1 MTCATGPLHSPPVTT
16 TAQPPFHQTL
26 RWLTAHARFP
36 AQRLP
41 EKAEL
46 LVLFATAASTED
58 LAKSNPYHVGM
69 LKDPNFAA
77 TMRNYTAQRRK
88 VHIVCDNSAKT

>member
-1 MTCATGPLHSPPVTT
+1 MANPAPSSPLT
-16 TAQPPFHQTL
+16 QTV
-26 RWLTAHARFP
+26 RWLANYTRFP
-36 AQRLP
+36 ASRLP

>member
-1 MTCATGPLHSPPVTT
+1 MANPAPSSPLT
-16 TAQPPFHQTL
+16 QTV
-26 RWLTAHARFP
+26 RWLADHTRFP
-36 AQRLP
+36 ASRLP

-46 LVLFATAASTED
+46 LLLFATAASNED

-69 LKDPNFAA
+69 LKDQNFAA
-77 TMRNYTAQRRK
+77 QMRNYTAQRRK

>member
-1 MTCATGPLHSPPVTT
+1 MANPAPSTPLT
-16 TAQPPFHQTL
+16 QTV
-26 RWLTAHARFP
+26 RWLADHTRFP
-36 AQRLP
+36 SSRLP

-46 LVLFATAASTED
+46 LLLFATAASNED
-58 LAKSNPYHVGM
+58 LAKTNPYHVGM

-77 TMRNYTAQRRK
+77 QMRNYTAQRRK

>member
-1 MTCATGPLHSPPVTT
+1 MPGMADTTPSPLS
-16 TAQPPFHQTL
+16 QTV
-26 RWLTAHARFP
+26 RWLSDHTRFP
-36 AQRLP
+36 ASRLP

-69 LKDPNFAA
+69 LRDPNFAA
-77 TMRNYTAQRRK
+77 RMRNYTAERRK

>member
-1 MTCATGPLHSPPVTT
+1 MADPTPSPLT
-16 TAQPPFHQTL
+16 QTV
-26 RWLTAHARFP
+26 RWLADHTRFP
-36 AQRLP
+36 ASRLP

-69 LKDPNFAA
+69 LRDPNFAA
-77 TMRNYTAQRRK
+77 SMRNYTAQRRK

>member
-1 MTCATGPLHSPPVTT
+1 MAAPAPSPLT
-16 TAQPPFHQTL
+16 QTV
-26 RWLTAHARFP
+26 RWLANYTRFP
-36 AQRLP
+36 SSRLP

-77 TMRNYTAQRRK
+77 AMRNYTAQRRK